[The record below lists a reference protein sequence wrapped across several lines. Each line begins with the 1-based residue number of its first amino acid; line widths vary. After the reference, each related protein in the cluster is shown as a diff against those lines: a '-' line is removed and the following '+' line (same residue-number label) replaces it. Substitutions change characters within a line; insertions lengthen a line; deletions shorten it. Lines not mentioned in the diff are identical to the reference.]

1 MVSCL
6 RYSCGIAY
14 PLSVFVEVLL
24 EVDQGENIYWRRS
37 NRVKARYDDDGVGI
51 LAEVHVGCL

>member
-1 MVSCL
+1 
-6 RYSCGIAY
+6 
-14 PLSVFVEVLL
+14 VFVEVLL

-51 LAEVHVGCL
+51 LAEVHVACL